1 MKRVVLVLMLLSSVY
16 CKAQGLKGHVSAGFG
31 ILNGKVR
38 LQYEH
43 PLKERASFGLN
54 VNYYLVNWKGPL
66 IEPFIRLYGKKDG
79 NGEGFFG
86 QFKLGYGNLSVLE
99 LDKQYV
105 TNKRWNTFGG
115 GIDLGYKFLI
125 KNHFTIEPLFGLRLY
140 TPPVYNYEND
150 QASTVA
156 EGVGWYLTTGMPFDF
171 QLKFGY
177 QF

>member
-1 MKRVVLVLMLLSSVY
+1 MKKTFLLLMLISSISY
-16 CKAQGLKGHVSAGFG
+16 GQNFKGHVSTGFG

-43 PLKERASFGLN
+43 PLKERASFGIN

-66 IEPFIRLYGKKDG
+66 FEPFIRLYGKKDG

-99 LDKQYV
+99 TNKAYV
-105 TNKRWNTFGG
+105 TNSRFSTFGG

-125 KNHFTIEPLFGLRLY
+125 KNHFTIEPLFGVRFY
-140 TPPVYNYEND
+140 TPPVYNYAND
-150 QASTVA
+150 QVTGVA

-171 QLKFGY
+171 QLKFGW